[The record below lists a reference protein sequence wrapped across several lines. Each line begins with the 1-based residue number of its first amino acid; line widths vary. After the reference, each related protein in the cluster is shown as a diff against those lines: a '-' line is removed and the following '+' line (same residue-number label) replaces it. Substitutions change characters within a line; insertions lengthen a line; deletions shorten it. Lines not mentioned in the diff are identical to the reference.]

1 MVDFNAE
8 NTISTAPTDILKIMI
23 LQRLDDVLNSL
34 SAYYK
39 YSDSGIQAPSYIL
52 SARIRTLLMV
62 LKPSLDRWINPK
74 EQKERMTTS
83 EMLNILNDDDSEI
96 DSILNVF
103 NELNYWL
110 DTKHITR
117 IDNKKV
123 MEGLDPETEN
133 EDKGY

>member
-1 MVDFNAE
+1 
-8 NTISTAPTDILKIMI
+8 
-23 LQRLDDVLNSL
+23 
-34 SAYYK
+34 
-39 YSDSGIQAPSYIL
+39 
-52 SARIRTLLMV
+52 
-62 LKPSLDRWINPK
+62 LDRWINPK